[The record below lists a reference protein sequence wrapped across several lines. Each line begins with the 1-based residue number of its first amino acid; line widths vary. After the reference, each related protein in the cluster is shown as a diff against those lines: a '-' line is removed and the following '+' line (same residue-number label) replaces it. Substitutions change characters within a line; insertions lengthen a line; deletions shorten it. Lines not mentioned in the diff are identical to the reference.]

1 MSGWMDRISGGL
13 RDRSSSVMVAT
24 ALAGLIVLG
33 VLAVLIVTVRG
44 AQTAYSTAAMTVSV
58 AEVTED
64 AINVTQALQQ
74 ERVLAST
81 LGYSELSALHE
92 RFDDDVEAGR
102 DGGGDATAVTDA
114 AMQDLRVTWSEH
126 RTQVPDTALPPMSDV
141 LAAGVALTDFR
152 KAAAATSGESPY
164 ALYSETI
171 ALAIASTSELVKQRT
186 DPTTVTDR
194 LLIVA
199 LLGAVESLHA
209 HQNLIQQTLVQRV
222 PLSEEALL
230 ELNVHENNIGQRLLE
245 ARSFAGDA
253 DLPAVDEIRT
263 GSAAELTAEL
273 EAAVLSSPT
282 VDRSITPR
290 QWFEASS
297 ARIEQVNA
305 LIPTIHERL
314 AAEAAADLD
323 GAGRALWI
331 RSILLGALFV
341 LSILVA
347 SNAVFAT
354 RERGEALAE
363 YGQLA
368 DGLRQWFVAASFPD
382 PDSVEIA
389 ARYIPASVRTRSG
402 GDWYDV
408 YEVGEALAVVIGDVA
423 GHGAEATAQMAQVR
437 NLLRGQ
443 STARTLDPAS
453 QIDLLSKTI
462 SNAGIIATLTY
473 GLLDISSGEF
483 VYTRAGHIPLLIRSA
498 SGSVRVEEEAPG
510 PPVGGGLDLERETQ
524 NTQLEPGDVLIL
536 ITDGLV
542 ERVDRDIDLALDQI
556 AKALTETDLTS
567 EALLD
572 RLFDMNDHD
581 PIDDA
586 AALLITW
593 KPQSR
598 AQVT

>member
-1 MSGWMDRISGGL
+1 MSGWVDRISIGM

-44 AQTAYSTAAMTVSV
+44 AQTAFSTAAMTVSV

-64 AINVTQALQQ
+64 AIAVTEALQQ
-74 ERVLAST
+74 ERALAST
-81 LGYSELSALHE
+81 LGYNDLAALHE
-92 RFDDDVEAGR
+92 RFDDDEEAGR
-102 DGGGDATAVTDA
+102 DGGGDATAVTDQA
-114 AMQDLRVTWSEH
+114 VQDLRVAWSEN
-126 RTQVPDTALPPMSDV
+126 RTQVPDTAIPRISDL
-141 LAAGVALTDFR
+141 LAAEVSLDDFR
-152 KAAAATSGESPY
+152 DAAATTSGESIFP
-164 ALYSETI
+164 LYSEMV
-171 ALAIASTSELVKQRT
+171 ALAIDSTGELVKQGT
-186 DPTTVTDR
+186 DPARVTDR

-199 LLGAVESLHA
+199 LLGVAESLHA
-209 HQNLIQQTLVQRV
+209 QQYLIQEAIVGRV
-222 PLSEEALL
+222 PLSEETLL
-230 ELNVHENNIGQRLLE
+230 ELEVHTTNIGQGLLE
-245 ARSFAGDA
+245 ARKLAGED
-253 DLPAVDEIRT
+253 DMSAVDEIRT
-263 GSAAELTAEL
+263 GSVAQVTTDL
-273 EAAVLSSPT
+273 ESAMTFTQT
-282 VDRSITPR
+282 VDPSITPR
-290 QWFEASS
+290 EWFDASS

-305 LIPTIHERL
+305 LIPEIHDRV
-314 AAEAAADLD
+314 AAEAREDLD
-323 GAGRALWI
+323 RAERALWI

-363 YGQLA
+363 YEQLT
-368 DGLRQWFVAASFPD
+368 DGLRQWFVATSFPD

-408 YEVGEALAVVIGDVA
+408 YEVGDALAVVIGDVA

-453 QIDLLSKTI
+453 QVDLLSKTI
-462 SNAGIIATLTY
+462 SAAGIVATLTY
-473 GLLDISSGEF
+473 GLLDVSSGEF
-483 VYTRAGHIPLLIRSA
+483 VYTRAGHVPLLIRSA
-498 SGSVRVEEEAPG
+498 SGSVRIEEEALG
-510 PPVGGGLDLERETQ
+510 PPVGGGLELERETQ
-524 NTQLEPGDVLIL
+524 ITQLQPGDVLIL

-542 ERVDRDIDLALDQI
+542 ESVDRDIDLALDQI
-556 AKALTETDLTS
+556 AKALTESDLSS

-572 RLFDMNDHD
+572 QLFGMNDDD

-593 KPQSR
+593 KPHGR